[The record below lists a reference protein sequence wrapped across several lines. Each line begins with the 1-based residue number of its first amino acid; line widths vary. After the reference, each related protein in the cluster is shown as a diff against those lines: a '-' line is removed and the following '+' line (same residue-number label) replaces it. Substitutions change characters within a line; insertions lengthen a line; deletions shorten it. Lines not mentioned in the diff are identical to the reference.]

1 MKQYKV
7 IALSVGG
14 KANKIFSAGDTVTE
28 DQFIPGR
35 ADELVT
41 QEFLQE
47 ISDDG
52 KPMTKVDQEEVE
64 TEVSEPKDTDKP
76 SKEKSLLDAVK
87 NSLGDDDGKKVSIDS
102 ISKKEI
108 VKILTDL
115 GIPFE
120 PHASK
125 TELFE
130 LYQSRGNY

>member
-41 QEFLQE
+41 QGFLRS
-47 ISDDG
+47 IGDDG
-52 KPMTKVDQEEVE
+52 ELMTKVGQEEVE
-64 TEVSEPKDTDKP
+64 TEVSEPKETNN
-76 SKEKSLLDAVK
+76 SLNESPLLNAVK
-87 NSLGDDDGKKVSIDS
+87 NSLGEDDDKTTIHS
-102 ISKKEI
+102 ISKKDI
-108 VKILTDL
+108 IKTLTEL
-115 GIPFE
+115 GVPFD

-125 TELFE
+125 TDLFE